1 MKTQT
6 RLSKLMLAFAAFL
19 TLSSIMILSSCSKD
33 DDDDDM
39 NDAANIQVIHS
50 AEGTGRVELYLDNQ
64 KVNNSAVA
72 YAQSSGYIRTTTG
85 TKTAEIKLE
94 GSTQVVS
101 STNVNFESGKNYT
114 IYVTKSGTAASTVTT
129 ADNTTSPT
137 AGNAK
142 VRFVNLSALLS
153 NATIMLDNSLSLS
166 GNLAFGSTT
175 DYSVVSAGQHNFKA
189 TAVSNANITAN
200 NNFTVQDGKVYTIY
214 LIGTTNLGLNIV
226 THK

>member
-19 TLSSIMILSSCSKD
+19 TLSSVMILSSCSKD

-39 NDAANIQVIHS
+39 DGANIQVIHS

-72 YAQSSGYIRTTTG
+72 YAQSSGYLRTTTG
-85 TKTAEIKLE
+85 AKTAEIKLE

-114 IYVTKSGTAASTVTT
+114 IYVTNSGTAASTVTT
-129 ADNTTSPT
+129 SDNTTKPT

-175 DYSVVSAGQHNFKA
+175 DYSVVSAGEHNFKA
-189 TAVSNANITAN
+189 TAASNANISTN
-200 NNFTVQDGKVYTIY
+200 KTFSVQDGKVYTIY
-214 LIGTTNLGLNIV
+214 LMGTTDLGLNIV